1 LINEKVFVVSI
12 SVSRISVTKIINKEQ
27 NMQFNSYL
35 LFNGDCEEAFKTYE
49 KIFGGRIEAMLT
61 HEGTPAS
68 CQVPPEWQ
76 KKILHARIS
85 IGDAVLM
92 ASDAPPGR
100 YSRPQGFSVNI
111 GLTDIKEAERIFS
124 ALSEKAAVT
133 MPLGETFWAHR
144 FGMLTDRFGIPW
156 MVNVERAGV
165 QAA

>member
-1 LINEKVFVVSI
+1 
-12 SVSRISVTKIINKEQ
+12 
-27 NMQFNSYL
+27 MQFNSYL
-35 LFNGDCEEAFKTYE
+35 LFNGDCEEALTTYAR
-49 KIFGGRIEAMLT
+49 IFGGKIEAMLT

-76 KKILHARIS
+76 KKILHARIT
-85 IGDAVLM
+85 IGNAVLM

-100 YSRPQGFSVNI
+100 YSKPQGFSVNI
-111 GLTDIKEAERIFS
+111 GLTDIKEAERIFG
-124 ALSEKAAVT
+124 ALSENANVT

-156 MVNVERAGV
+156 MLNVERAGV